1 MNDFY
6 PTYNRHI
13 SNKLLWMSRQL
24 RHLNDPISIS
34 GWANGMALLKSLLMT
49 SPQNHF
55 RNSPKSSLLP
65 APSYTLSK
73 GKDISCAFAPYPG
86 SNLAPMSPDIIADPV
101 KTFVS
106 AVSKPAN
113 QGTRHW
119 NGIKEDVRPSVDPHI
134 AIKLTKG
141 PTAELPKVPQLPSI
155 ALPRPHHQCP
165 NVRTKNFGN
174 ATTATQQLSQEESTI
189 ISWLGDKYQKRSM
202 EVLFD
207 DLHLNIYDAREIF
220 KALYE
225 KVYNRTDIPMR
236 NRVLKRLSKLTA

>member
-6 PTYNRHI
+6 PTYNRRI

-34 GWANGMALLKSLLMT
+34 GWANGMALLKSLLMS

-73 GKDISCAFAPYPG
+73 GNDISCAFAPYPS
-86 SNLAPMSPDIIADPV
+86 SNPTPMSPDMIADPV

-106 AVSKPAN
+106 EVSKPAN
-113 QGTRHW
+113 QGSRHY
-119 NGIKEDVRPSVDPHI
+119 NKIKEVVRPSVDPHI
-134 AIKLTKG
+134 AVKVTQG
-141 PTAELPKVPQLPSI
+141 PTAELPKVSQLPSL
-155 ALPRPHHQCP
+155 ALPRLHHQCP
-165 NVRTKNFGN
+165 NVRTKNLGN

-189 ISWLGDKYQKRSM
+189 LSWLSDKYQKRSM

-207 DLHLNIYDAREIF
+207 DLHLNIYDARKIF
-220 KALYE
+220 KTLYE

-236 NRVLKRLSKLTA
+236 NRVFKRLSQLRA